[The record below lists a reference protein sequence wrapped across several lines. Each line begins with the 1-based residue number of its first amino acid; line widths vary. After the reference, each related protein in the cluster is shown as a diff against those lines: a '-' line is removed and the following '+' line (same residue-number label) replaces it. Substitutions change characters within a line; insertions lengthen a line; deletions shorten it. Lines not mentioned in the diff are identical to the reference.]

1 VRKTADAVQAQLIL
15 YDSNTDFDEW
25 KAMLTGQI
33 KRIKETAKKEYK
45 FEWALERLEELE
57 NISSAPHMTK
67 ELNKIENAKM
77 EIKMDEHDFEVPV
90 QATGNES
97 TFLEN
102 YGAYLLGVIA
112 AAGVG
117 AGVYYKYKQKI

>member
-25 KAMLTGQI
+25 KAMLTAQI

-77 EIKMDEHDFEVPV
+77 EIKMDEHDYEVPV
-90 QATGNES
+90 LATGNES

-117 AGVYYKYKQKI
+117 AGVYYKYKQK